1 MNWEDREQKAFAPG
15 RREAPSEQGCVS
27 PSPCIAC
34 CLWLN
39 PTPSHQPS
47 VRHCVRKGL
56 ANISPPLSGLITW
69 HLNASQCRP
78 TWTGCMGR
86 YGNCM
91 EEQMIVLLERGPKE
105 VAMLTGFGEGST
117 IGRSSGVGLQAE
129 GTACAIVGDSVAR
142 SPHPRTGS
150 RYRRCTGDLSHARR
164 RRAFLPHWEQGSVS
178 CKHCGD
184 VPGLSL
190 GG

>member
-56 ANISPPLSGLITW
+56 ANISPPLSGAYHVALKCKSMQTYMD
-69 HLNASQCRP
+69 R
-78 TWTGCMGR
+78 M
-86 YGNCM
+86 YGKVWKLYGGANDC
-91 EEQMIVLLERGPKE
+91 P
-105 VAMLTGFGEGST
+105 FGK
-117 IGRSSGVGLQAE
+117 RS
-129 GTACAIVGDSVAR
+129 
-142 SPHPRTGS
+142 
-150 RYRRCTGDLSHARR
+150 
-164 RRAFLPHWEQGSVS
+164 QGSSNAHRVWGGKYNWQKLWS
-178 CKHCGD
+178 GAPGRGNSLCDCRRQCGSITT
-184 VPGLSL
+184 PKNWESLQEMHWRPQPCQEEESFPASL
-190 GG
+190 GARICIV